1 MSRHGGGISIS
12 LDDLLTLPERLRT
25 MQQNRQIAAQQEQRT
40 QAKFNEEEHQK
51 DLMHAGQSVMLARQF
66 GLNSPEATG
75 ALRENRYA
83 KEHGVAGY
91 TEAKEGNP
99 WGLKPG
105 DWLAHDANGNP
116 LYEDQFHYDPD
127 SGTTTMLETTRG
139 EDPRTGQTSAPRI
152 DPNRKPLVLTKEQQD
167 ALVRY
172 NEAGGKPSLTGTG
185 PDEKTEIQSNVPGVA
200 PQLAPQEKAQSAYA
214 RYLNALAS
222 GQRAASAAAAR
233 GKNLNEQAAAFVA
246 EMYPDPINKGSI
258 SPQGQ
263 EVFRKIVSDPD
274 FRGIK
279 VAPGTDYS
287 QAINKVFVRY
297 QPQAAQSEMPPWG
310 DAAKAENTGATSPTL
325 EKPKTL
331 ADEINSVDQG
341 VAAAPGLKERAQ
353 QQKMKSVANQAQTYF
368 MQHYKNIASM
378 SGAGTLTRQ
387 QRVQQAI
394 DQTMNEPNLQ
404 SLSPEYTKAVREQ
417 LLEDAMGTNP
427 APTPSPVPQPT
438 PAAPTPTA
446 APAVPGRPT
455 AMADQPDQQQ
465 QGFAKGG
472 KVEKVMHEWKTG
484 KLHSGSKNGPVVT
497 KQKQAVAIALSEAG
511 KAQRGLGFAPRS
523 R

>member
-12 LDDLLTLPERLRT
+12 LDDLLTLPTRLEA
-25 MQQNRQIAAQQEQRT
+25 MKQGIANSKQQQ
-40 QAKFNEEEHQK
+40 
-51 DLMHAGQSVMLARQF
+51 
-66 GLNSPEATG
+66 
-75 ALRENRYA
+75 
-83 KEHGVAGY
+83 
-91 TEAKEGNP
+91 
-99 WGLKPG
+99 
-105 DWLAHDANGNP
+105 
-116 LYEDQFHYDPD
+116 
-127 SGTTTMLETTRG
+127 
-139 EDPRTGQTSAPRI
+139 
-152 DPNRKPLVLTKEQQD
+152 
-167 ALVRY
+167 
-172 NEAGGKPSLTGTG
+172 
-185 PDEKTEIQSNVPGVA
+185 
-200 PQLAPQEKAQSAYA
+200 QEKAQEFEQQMDQYHEKHALDAGFNYGWDSPQMAHEMDNNPWIKKEGLQGTRPVLQDDGSVMFRRPDGSLIHTSDLAVNIPMQRSGAAKIEDQPFKLTKEHLAEAYRQFSKPTDDTVNA
-214 RYLNALAS
+214 QQTRYLNVGTPYEREIKGPDARQTVTYRVGGGTRIDPKAVWAKNFDQLMFRNFGDPVGRGELNPQ
-222 GQRAASAAAAR
+222 GQRVYAAAAQ
-233 GKNLNEQAAAFVA
+233 LAQDPQFAAAL
-246 EMYPDPINKGSI
+246 DK
-258 SPQGQ
+258 SP
-263 EVFRKIVSDPD
+263 ESAHLMLYDAALKAV
-274 FRGIK
+274 
-279 VAPGTDYS
+279 
-287 QAINKVFVRY
+287 
-297 QPQAAQSEMPPWG
+297 PQQQDTSGAPPWG
-310 DAAKAENTGATSPTL
+310 DAAKAENTGATSPTP